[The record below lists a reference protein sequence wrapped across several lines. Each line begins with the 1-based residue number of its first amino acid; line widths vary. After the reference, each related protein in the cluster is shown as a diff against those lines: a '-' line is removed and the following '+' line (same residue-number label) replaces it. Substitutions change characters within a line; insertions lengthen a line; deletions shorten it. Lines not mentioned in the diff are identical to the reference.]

1 MVDTLLK
8 ILPAAV
14 LLLWAVRI
22 FLRKD
27 ASRSQLLMCAGMV
40 VAAHA
45 IFRWELSAL
54 FVFPFVYLGFREIT
68 SVSGISKWDWL
79 IFIPSLVFISLGSRT
94 ASDIFLCVQVAAVLA
109 VSAAGVLRHNKLSSE
124 FYDTGNDASEVPG
137 QALLLLTA
145 ATVVS
150 AVLIILPD
158 DIRFHEPITMTLT
171 LFLTALL
178 YLFGANADKLG
189 QQPQVPEEA
198 IREAD
203 VTGNGGKQ
211 TSTEAGPTASEADRK
226 LLQKVIDEKMFLD
239 PTLSLISLAEN
250 LHTNRTYLSNSIH
263 ACYNQNF
270 SDFINHLRINYAI
283 DLMKEEGPGANIKD
297 IATRSGYNHLQSF
310 YRNFTQIMDMTPKT
324 WISKQG

>member
-1 MVDTLLK
+1 MIDTLLK

-14 LLLWAVRI
+14 LLLWTVRI

-27 ASRSQLLMCAGMV
+27 TGRSQLLMSAGMA
-40 VAAHA
+40 VAAYA
-45 IFRWELSAL
+45 TLVWWESSL
-54 FVFPFVYLGFREIT
+54 FVFPFVYLSFREAT
-68 SVSGISKWDWL
+68 SGNGICKWDWL
-79 IFIPSLVFISLGSRT
+79 IFIPSLVFISFGSRT
-94 ASDIFLCVQVAAVLA
+94 VSDIFLCVQVAAVLA
-109 VSAAGVLRHNKLSSE
+109 ASAAGVLRYNRLSAE
-124 FYDTGNDASEVPG
+124 YYDTDDATEAPG
-137 QALLLLTA
+137 QVLLLLVA
-145 ATVVS
+145 ATVVA
-150 AVLIILPD
+150 AVLTVLPD
-158 DIRFHEPITMTLT
+158 DIRFHEPITVALT

-178 YLFGANADKLG
+178 YLFGANAGKLG

-198 IREAD
+198 VREEDAAGD
-203 VTGNGGKQ
+203 VGKQ
-211 TSTEAGPTASEADRK
+211 PSSKAGTTENEADRK

-324 WISKQG
+324 WISKQE

>member
-54 FVFPFVYLGFREIT
+54 FVLPFVYLGFREIT

-94 ASDIFLCVQVAAVLA
+94 SSYIFLCVQVAAVLA

-137 QALLLLTA
+137 QALLLLTG
-145 ATVVS
+145 ATVVA

-158 DIRFHEPITMTLT
+158 GIRYHGTVTVVLT

-178 YLFGANADKLG
+178 YMLGVNVSKLG
-189 QQPQVPEEA
+189 RQPMVPVEPDQAAEEEPAQVQ
-198 IREAD
+198 
-203 VTGNGGKQ
+203 V
-211 TSTEAGPTASEADRK
+211 AGSEADRK
-226 LLQKVIDEKMFLD
+226 LLQKAIDEKMFLD

>member
-14 LLLWAVRI
+14 LLLWVVRI

-27 ASRSQLLMCAGMV
+27 VCRSQLLMCAGMV

-45 IFRWELSAL
+45 IFRWELPAL
-54 FVFPFVYLGFREIT
+54 FVFPFVYLAFREIT
-68 SVSGISKWDWL
+68 SSSGISKWDWL
-79 IFIPSLVFISLGSRT
+79 IFIPSIVFISLGSRT
-94 ASDIFLCVQVAAVLA
+94 ASDIFLCVQIAAVLA

-137 QALLLLTA
+137 QALLLLTG
-145 ATVVS
+145 ATVVA
-150 AVLIILPD
+150 AVMIILPD
-158 DIRFHEPITMTLT
+158 GIRFHEPIIITLT

-189 QQPQVPEEA
+189 QQPQVPVGPDPAAGEEDEPA
-198 IREAD
+198 Q
-203 VTGNGGKQ
+203 VQ
-211 TSTEAGPTASEADRK
+211 VAGSEADRK

-310 YRNFTQIMDMTPKT
+310 YRNFTQIMEMTPKT